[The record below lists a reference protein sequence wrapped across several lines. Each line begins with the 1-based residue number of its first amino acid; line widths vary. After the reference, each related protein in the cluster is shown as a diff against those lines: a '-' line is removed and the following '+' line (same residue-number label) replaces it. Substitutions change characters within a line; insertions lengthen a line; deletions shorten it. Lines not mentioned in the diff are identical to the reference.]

1 MSNDNIIHANIIMF
15 CSLSLLLFLMDAII
29 QVPEFRPQAAL
40 HFLNKFAHGNYVS
53 NEQGAAAQDYLL
65 TPLLAPNE
73 TLVKMGDD
81 EFDMYLDAW
90 TESAMTVPY
99 VLPVNN

>member
-1 MSNDNIIHANIIMF
+1 M
-15 CSLSLLLFLMDAII
+15 
-29 QVPEFRPQAAL
+29 
-40 HFLNKFAHGNYVS
+40 
-53 NEQGAAAQDYLL
+53 L

-90 TESAMTVPY
+90 TESAMTLPY